1 MKAEAALAPQQTGAF
16 VAVQQTSRLQAAT
29 ASNVLYDAI
38 GDNSLAPDLQQMLAL
53 TSDDGR
59 YTVGITLNSNAL
71 IDGDFV
77 ASYVNTDGN
86 ALTGNPT
93 FGGADL
99 AVGILGQ
106 TGTDIVGTLT
116 WNGSDWQP
124 AYFPSLVSFTSG
136 ATDEVWSIAASDL
149 GLAAGSPTTLYFG
162 SMYSGVYYDYFD
174 FAPEPG
180 GAPLFFTL
188 GALSPPPP
196 VTPPPVTPPP
206 VPAPTALTTTT
217 PPVGVSTGATATVR
231 PVGIRSFVLTHS
243 GQGLK
248 LRIGWVKGD
257 GRVHWSVTLSA
268 RVGRRT
274 LTKEVHGSG
283 AAGTR
288 SILRLVRLPATW
300 RGAKVKA
307 LLMVDDN
314 SHVLARTRSI
324 LN

>member
-1 MKAEAALAPQQTGAF
+1 MVAA
-16 VAVQQTSRLQAAT
+16 QQTSHLQAVT
-29 ASNVLYDAI
+29 ASNVLYDTI
-38 GDNSLAPDLQQMLAL
+38 GDNSLAVDLRQMVAF

-59 YTVGITLNSNAL
+59 YTVGITLDTNAL

-106 TGTDIVGTLT
+106 IGTDIVGTLI
-116 WNGSDWQP
+116 WNGSDWQS

-136 ATDEVWSIAASDL
+136 GTDEVWSIAASDL

-162 SMYSGVYYDYFD
+162 SIYSGVYYDYFD

-196 VTPPPVTPPP
+196 VTPPPAPAPTAPTTTPPP
-206 VPAPTALTTTT
+206 VGVTTGTT
-217 PPVGVSTGATATVR
+217 VTIR
-231 PVGIRSFVLTHS
+231 PVGIRSFSLTHS

-268 RVGRRT
+268 RVGGRT

-283 AAGTR
+283 APGTR
-288 SILRLVRLPATW
+288 TVLRQVRLPAAW
-300 RGAKVKA
+300 KGAKVTA
-307 LLMVDDN
+307 RLVVDDN
-314 SHVLARTRSI
+314 SHVLARSRSI